1 MTLKELQKSVLELKE
16 QQKSMTEDVVKIKE
30 SVLSKRNDKELIE
43 VDKFYYYLRNYI
55 ILRSIPNIN
64 KL

>member
-1 MTLKELQKSVLELKE
+1 
-16 QQKSMTEDVVKIKE
+16 MTEDVVKIKE
-30 SVLSKRNDKELIE
+30 SVLSKGNDKELIE